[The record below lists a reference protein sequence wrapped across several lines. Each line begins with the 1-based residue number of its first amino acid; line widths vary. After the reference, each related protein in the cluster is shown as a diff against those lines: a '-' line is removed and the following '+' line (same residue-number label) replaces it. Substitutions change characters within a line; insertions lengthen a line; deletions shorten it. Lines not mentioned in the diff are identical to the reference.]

1 MLFFT
6 EHNLQPDGSSKSLLI
21 LAGILIGLSIYFI
34 IISLFDLFMK
44 TVFNCEQ
51 LGAFDAVFLLDGE
64 KNYSN
69 IVISLVFEKFEF

>member
-1 MLFFT
+1 
-6 EHNLQPDGSSKSLLI
+6 
-21 LAGILIGLSIYFI
+21 
-34 IISLFDLFMK
+34 MK

-69 IVISLVFEKFEF
+69 IVISLVFEKFEFKEMKEYLISKTENLHRGRSKLSKYFG

>member
-1 MLFFT
+1 
-6 EHNLQPDGSSKSLLI
+6 
-21 LAGILIGLSIYFI
+21 
-34 IISLFDLFMK
+34 MK